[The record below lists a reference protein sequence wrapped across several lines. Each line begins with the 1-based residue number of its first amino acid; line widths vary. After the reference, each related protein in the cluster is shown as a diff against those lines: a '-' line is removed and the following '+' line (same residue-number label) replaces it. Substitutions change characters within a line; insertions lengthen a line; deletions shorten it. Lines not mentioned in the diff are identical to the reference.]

1 MSAAKVFRKDEKKL
15 IELFKMRGY
24 AYILCYGL
32 EVASLFISSVSEE
45 KLFVL
50 YFDYTK
56 KDPKSA
62 AATIL

>member
-1 MSAAKVFRKDEKKL
+1 
-15 IELFKMRGY
+15 MRGY
-24 AYILCYGL
+24 AYILCYWL